1 MTILYILLFAI
12 GVLPFLLGFGL
23 LRPVAPDSRSG
34 WRPLAS
40 STLLCALAFNLT
52 FFWQEIWLVVPKALA
67 PGLDPVL
74 YHNDHNWTGAN
85 PLAELLQGT
94 GAIGTLAIGLVFLAL
109 LAGVRRVSVT
119 WRLFFFWMAFQGLF
133 QSLSQLAIGTLLPG
147 NDMGR
152 ALVWLGLGQSAK
164 TALLV
169 LAVALMAAAGAALA
183 RFWPAVSQ
191 RTRRFAWHMLGAT
204 MLSILLVIPF
214 RVPREPI
221 EVVLI
226 PLAVNLI
233 GLGWLVLGA
242 ALTRPS
248 RGSRATLAAAT
259 LAGPTIA
266 LALTLLFFQL
276 VLRPG
281 IAF

>member
-1 MTILYILLFAI
+1 M
-12 GVLPFLLGFGL
+12 
-23 LRPVAPDSRSG
+23 
-34 WRPLAS
+34 
-40 STLLCALAFNLT
+40 
-52 FFWQEIWLVVPKALA
+52 KALA
-67 PGLDPVL
+67 DGVWQIVGPSL
-74 YHNDHNWTGAN
+74 NM
-85 PLAELLQGT
+85 
-94 GAIGTLAIGLVFLAL
+94 

-119 WRLFFFWMAFQGLF
+119 WRLFFFWMAFQGLY

-226 PLAVNLI
+226 PFAVNLI

-248 RGSRATLAAAT
+248 RGSHRLRSPSALVGQRQSAA
-259 LAGPTIA
+259 
-266 LALTLLFFQL
+266 
-276 VLRPG
+276 
-281 IAF
+281 